1 MDDCGTS
8 ASSNLRLVRAFKVLR
23 ILKRL
28 VELRMLVNA
37 LTASLWPLVN
47 AFVIVVIFVN
57 IYALLGVSFFKD
69 SDPDFFGTFS
79 KAIFTII
86 QISTLDNWSLV
97 ASGDPYRDD
106 EGNMSNTSTFFFV
119 SLVFVIS
126 FTLLPVVVAVLLDNF
141 TQATRKEKDKIRM
154 EARERS
160 EHIDG
165 ASTSKLSCSLDP
177 IICRL
182 VAGMSP
188 CRPARAR
195 HRDIGGSTNGE
206 SSLV

>member
-1 MDDCGTS
+1 MLYAKQDRIFTALDS
-8 ASSNLRLVRAFKVLR
+8 ATYSNLRLVRAFKVLR

-47 AFVIVVIFVN
+47 AFVVVVIFVN
-57 IYALLGVSFFKD
+57 IYAVLGVSFFKD

-97 ASGDPYRDD
+97 ARSEPYRDD
-106 EGNMSNTSTFFFV
+106 DGNMSNTSSFFFV

-160 EHIDG
+160 ERVDG
-165 ASTSKLSCSLDP
+165 TSKFSCSLDP

-182 VAGMSP
+182 VAGVCP
-188 CRPARAR
+188 CRPAPVCAW
-195 HRDIGGSTNGE
+195 I
-206 SSLV
+206 